1 MWKAFTIELVDP
13 QSFFVLIYTVLTFL
27 VHLSL
32 HVGCF
37 LAILKM
43 TNNKT
48 LGTKMA
54 PIWLFGN
61 FFFNFYSFWMTNEL
75 LEKAS
80 KGALNYF
87 KQTLKHKL
95 FTIFSLFG
103 QFLDSKWKFFF
114 TMSDPVL
121 GSVGSFLLP
130 VRAFPHN
137 RLH

>member
-54 PIWLFGN
+54 PIRLFGN

-95 FTIFSLFG
+95 F
-103 QFLDSKWKFFF
+103 LDSFW
-114 TMSDPVL
+114 TVNESSSLQCLIPSSAVL
-121 GSVGSFLLP
+121 GHSCYQFALFLITVFIR
-130 VRAFPHN
+130 VRS
-137 RLH
+137 